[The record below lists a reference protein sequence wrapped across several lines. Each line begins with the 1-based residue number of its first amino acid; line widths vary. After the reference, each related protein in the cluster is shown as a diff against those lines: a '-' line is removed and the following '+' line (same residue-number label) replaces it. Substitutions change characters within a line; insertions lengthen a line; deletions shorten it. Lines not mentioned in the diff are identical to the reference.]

1 MRNLESDIALIERVY
16 GFKKEPFELKDE
28 FRNSN
33 HIQRTYVKVDDK
45 GETFKCVVNVSLNG
59 HYRGTSEY
67 YIDDWKNNTNM
78 AFLSDDANSIVC
90 TNSKRVWH
98 ISDGFED

>member
-16 GFKKEPFELKDE
+16 GLKKEPFTLTNEFKD
-28 FRNSN
+28 SN
-33 HIQRTYVKVDDK
+33 HMQRTYEKTNDN
-45 GETFKCVVNVSLNG
+45 GEVFKCIVDVSLSG
-59 HYRGTSEY
+59 HFRGTIQY

-78 AFLSDDANSIVC
+78 AYLSDDANSIECV
-90 TNSKRVWH
+90 NSKRVWH